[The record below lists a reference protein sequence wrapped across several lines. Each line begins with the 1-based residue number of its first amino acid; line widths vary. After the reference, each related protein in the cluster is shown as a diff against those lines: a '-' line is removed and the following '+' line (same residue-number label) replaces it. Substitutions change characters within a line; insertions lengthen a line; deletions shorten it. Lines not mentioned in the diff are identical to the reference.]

1 MSRILLLTVVIATLV
16 PAGPVVETVRFRAA
30 DLDFTQ
36 SAPGTVVTLP
46 GSEPSGQPG
55 APSLPEV
62 VRLIPLPEGRRLLDV
77 EVESVEYEDIPGR
90 FQLAHFQPSG
100 ILSLPA
106 PPLVA
111 PDPAIYDADAFWP
124 ESPLVSATQ
133 GRLLGTPVVAVVLRP
148 VACAPASG
156 RLRLAR
162 SIVLRLTCEPDPEL
176 RVRSAAADSGSFAYL
191 IITAPGLD
199 TALSRLA
206 DWRSRTGLRSA
217 VRTMDWVRAI
227 SPGRDDAEKL
237 RSYLKV
243 CFADSG
249 LRWVL
254 LGGDVELVPTRIAFA
269 MACSARIH
277 PREDSLPCDYYYSD
291 LDGTWDA
298 DGNGVFGEV
307 ADSVE
312 MFPDLFVGRAPVRTP
327 EEAGRFVDKVLTYE
341 NPWLD
346 DHLRRAVF
354 AGLVLWDEP
363 FTDEGIAKDRIDSLY
378 LPPRFDPVS
387 KLYAAQMD
395 VTRDTTVFELNSGFG
410 IFNHC
415 GHGWIDVM
423 GLSGRERL
431 TNADVAGLSNNGRFG
446 IGYSIGCWTAAF
458 DFDAIAEE
466 FVRNPQGGG
475 AAFIGNS
482 SYGWGSP
489 GNPGFGYS
497 DRYDAR
503 FFAELFAAKE
513 PRVGEILAQV
523 KAHYAPWSTE
533 ANVYR
538 WHQFCLNLI
547 GDPAMPVHTDTL
559 APIHAALPLRLPLG
573 NDICRIAVSDNSGP
587 LPGACVSITR
597 PGETFV
603 SGRTGADGTVVLK
616 PACTS
621 AGEAFVTITAPD
633 HRPLLDTILV
643 AAGPHIAVAD
653 LDILDADSSGWLAPG
668 ESFRLRLRLVNSG
681 TTRSTGLRGRLLSDS
696 PLLGIS
702 TDFVA
707 LPAIAAGETLECT
720 AFAVGTSLDARN
732 GSTALCNL
740 RFSDS
745 LGAWWDNPFVVA
757 FSLPELKLLGG
768 TAANRSGLPPGPG
781 DTVFCRV
788 RICNSGL
795 APVTD
800 VFGSVFLHDSALIPT
815 VPVFAFPDLAPAE
828 TAWSLN
834 PFQAVLA
841 PGTRLPLK
849 ARIGVNLTATGVRCG
864 DTLTLVIG
872 RTGLTLADTSGWTH
886 GGTPDIWYRTDDND
900 WTWHAGFDT
909 APYPPNCNSWLASPG
924 FVMPES
930 AELRFFR
937 RFDVPLYGA
946 DGMFVIIEQT
956 ARIETLDFIGSGG
969 ALRFRSGSA
978 DGLVSGWFE
987 ESYDLSRHAAGE
999 SARIRFAF
1007 VSDADPGAGEGF
1019 FISRVSVSGAAD
1031 TAPSLIP
1038 DSSRL
1043 LAAFPNP
1050 FRKTT
1055 SVIYAVNNPSSSGG
1069 QVSLRVFDRS
1079 GRLVRTLAGERAT
1092 PGHHSLAWDG
1102 RDDTGRLVP
1111 AGVYFLKLSF
1121 TGPASPRLL
1130 PAQTRLRLVL
1140 VR

>member
-1 MSRILLLTVVIATLV
+1 MNRVLLLTAAIA
-16 PAGPVVETVRFRAA
+16 AFAAAESIVEIVQFRAA
-30 DLDFTQ
+30 DLDFVW
-36 SAPGTVVTLP
+36 SEHGVIVTLP
-46 GSEPSGQPG
+46 GSEPICQPG
-55 APSLPEV
+55 APLLPEV
-62 VRLIPLPEGRRLLDV
+62 SQVIPLPAGTRLVDAKV
-77 EVESVEYEDIPGR
+77 TSIEYEDIPGH
-90 FQLAHFQPSG
+90 FDLAPAQPATV
-100 ILSLPA
+100 LSLPA
-106 PPLVA
+106 PAPVK

-124 ESPLVSATQ
+124 ENPLVSATPALIR
-133 GRLLGTPVVAVVLRP
+133 GRPAAAVVLRP
-148 VACAPASG
+148 VTSTPASG

-162 SIVLRLTCEPDPEL
+162 SVTLRLNFEAASEPA
-176 RVRSAAADSGSFAYL
+176 VRGTESASSGFGYL
-191 IITAPGLD
+191 IVTADGFD
-199 TALSRLA
+199 TAFSRLA

-217 VRTMDWVRAI
+217 VRTMEWVTAT
-227 SPGRDDAEKL
+227 SQGRDDAEKL
-237 RSYLKV
+237 RNYLKV

-298 DGNGVFGEV
+298 NGNNIFGEV

-312 MFPDLFVGRAPVRTP
+312 MFPDVFVGRAPVRTP
-327 EEAGRFVDKVLTYE
+327 EEARQFVDKVLAYE
-341 NPWLD
+341 NPWLG
-346 DHLRRAVF
+346 DHLCRAVF

-363 FTDEGIAKDRIDSLY
+363 FTDEGIAKDRIDSLH
-378 LPPRFDPVS
+378 LPPRFDPVR
-387 KLYAAQMD
+387 KLYAVQLN
-395 VTRDTTVFELNSGFG
+395 VTRDTVVSELNSGFG
-410 IFNHC
+410 LFNHC

-431 TNADVAGLSNNGRFG
+431 SNPDVASLTNNGRFG
-446 IGYSIGCWTAAF
+446 IGYSIGCWTTAF

-475 AAFIGNS
+475 VAFLGHS

-503 FFAELFAAKE
+503 FFAELFEAKE

-523 KAHYAPWSTE
+523 KAHYAPWSAE

-559 APIHAALPLRLPLG
+559 APIHAVLPLRLPIG
-573 NDICRIAVSDNSGP
+573 TAACRIAVSDNSGP
-587 LPGACVSITR
+587 LAGARVTISKT
-597 PGETFV
+597 GETFV
-603 SGRTGADGTVVLK
+603 SDRTGPDGTVALR

-621 AGEAFVTITAPD
+621 AGEALVTITAPN

-643 AAGPHIAVAD
+643 TAGPHIAVAD
-653 LDILDADSSGWLAPG
+653 LDILDADSSGWLSPG
-668 ESFRLRLRLVNSG
+668 ESFRLRLRLINSG
-681 TTRSTGLRGRLLSDS
+681 TTRSTGLRCRLLSDS

-702 TDFVA
+702 TDFIA
-707 LPAIAAGETLECT
+707 LPAIAAGETLERT
-720 AFAVGTSLDARN
+720 AFAVGTSPDARN

-745 LGAWWDNPFVVA
+745 LGAWWDNAFVVTFA
-757 FSLPELKLLGG
+757 LPGLKLLGG
-768 TAANRSGLPPGPG
+768 TAANRSGLPPAPG
-781 DTVFCRV
+781 DTLFCRV

-800 VFGSVFLHDSALIPT
+800 VFGSVFLHDSAFIPT
-815 VPVFAFPDLAPAE
+815 VPALAFPDLAPAE

-834 PFQAVLA
+834 HFQAVLA
-841 PGTRLPLK
+841 PGVNLPLK
-849 ARIGVNLTATGVRCG
+849 ASIGVNLTATGVRSG
-864 DTLTLVIG
+864 DTLKLLIG
-872 RTGLTLADTSGWTH
+872 KTGLDLTDTLGWTH
-886 GGTPDIWYRTDDND
+886 GGIPDIWYRTDDPD
-900 WTWHAGFDT
+900 YTWHAGFDS
-909 APYPPNCNSWLASPG
+909 AAYPPNCNSWLSSPG

-930 AELRFFR
+930 AELKFSR

-946 DGMFVIIEQT
+946 DGMFVIIEQ
-956 ARIETLDFIGSGG
+956 ASRVETLDFIGSGG
-969 ALRFRSGSA
+969 ALRFRSGST

-987 ESYDLSRHAAGE
+987 ERYALSRHAAGE
-999 SARIRFAF
+999 SARIRFVF
-1007 VSDADPGAGEGF
+1007 ISDADPGAGEGF
-1019 FISRVSVSGAAD
+1019 FVSRVSVASAA
-1031 TAPSLIP
+1031 TAAPPFIP
-1038 DSSRL
+1038 DSSKL

-1055 SVIYAVNNPSSSGG
+1055 SIIYAVSNSSSSDSR
-1069 QVSLRVFDRS
+1069 VSLRVFDRA
-1079 GRLVRTLAGERAT
+1079 GRLVRTLAQGRTA

-1102 RDDTGRLVP
+1102 RNDSGRLVP
-1111 AGVYFLKLSF
+1111 AGIYFLKLSLF
-1121 TGPASPRLL
+1121 GLESPHML
-1130 PAQTRLRLVL
+1130 PSQTRLRLVL